1 MASQKSKILP
11 RVSSHQGEEPGARDL
26 PHLLRLTLGFL
37 HSLRVWPRI
46 APGLVLLGR
55 AGEGRGLGPALW
67 RAGVCAHPKHLLG
80 PCFGSKHGKDP
91 GTASNIQHHFVLE
104 HMLVVVHG
112 VPVSERPHLILQHF
126 LYGRKKKAMLVYARP
141 WGIPQGHGPQ
151 DCFTKFFR
159 DLNDVIQQSRRIVL
173 QNSWARGSL
182 HHYKQLQ
189 PQNSA

>member
-1 MASQKSKILP
+1 M
-11 RVSSHQGEEPGARDL
+11 
-26 PHLLRLTLGFL
+26 
-37 HSLRVWPRI
+37 
-46 APGLVLLGR
+46 
-55 AGEGRGLGPALW
+55 
-67 RAGVCAHPKHLLG
+67 CAHPKHLLG